1 MTNPVV
7 AVGAVAAPLVG
18 GWALLRGVLR
28 RGRRGAKEA
37 GKEKA
42 EAEGGVAFCCERVC
56 TSEAL
61 LRRLGSLAKARSRA
75 QSPSASRAHVLCA
88 AFLAQDPTPNTCV
101 TVCGLSAVEACTEA
115 CQRAVCSGTHSVP
128 AWNDACLRRCATGCL
143 SLQGISS

>member
-1 MTNPVV
+1 MMNPVL

-61 LRRLGSLAKARSRA
+61 LRRLGSLAKARGCALSTRATSRQLRLLSCSGPDA
-75 QSPSASRAHVLCA
+75 QHMRHGLRPLR
-88 AFLAQDPTPNTCV
+88 
-101 TVCGLSAVEACTEA
+101 CGGVHRGLPARGVQRNA
-115 CQRAVCSGTHSVP
+115 QRACLERRLP
-128 AWNDACLRRCATGCL
+128 AALRHRMP
-143 SLQGISS
+143 